1 MIPAS
6 FAALQDRESFIGRH
20 IGPGPDDIAAML
32 QAVGADS
39 LDALIEE
46 AVPDVIRDTAPLPL
60 GEPATEDDALQ
71 RIAELAAGNTVAGSL
86 IGMGYYGTITPP
98 VIRRNVL
105 ENPAWYT
112 AYTPYQPEISQGR
125 LEALLNFQ
133 TMVTD
138 LTGMEIANASL
149 LDEATAAAEAMLL
162 ARRAGKSTSDRF
174 LVSDRCHPQ
183 TLALLQTRAA
193 PLGIE
198 LAIGEVTPERAI
210 EAFGILVQY
219 PDTFGRIDAWRDSVR
234 AVRGG
239 GGLAAVATDL
249 LALALL
255 EPPGAWGVDI

>member
-1 MIPAS
+1 MTSAS

-105 ENPAWYT
+105 E
-112 AYTPYQPEISQGR
+112 
-125 LEALLNFQ
+125 
-133 TMVTD
+133 
-138 LTGMEIANASL
+138 
-149 LDEATAAAEAMLL
+149 
-162 ARRAGKSTSDRF
+162 
-174 LVSDRCHPQ
+174 
-183 TLALLQTRAA
+183 
-193 PLGIE
+193 
-198 LAIGEVTPERAI
+198 
-210 EAFGILVQY
+210 
-219 PDTFGRIDAWRDSVR
+219 
-234 AVRGG
+234 
-239 GGLAAVATDL
+239 
-249 LALALL
+249 
-255 EPPGAWGVDI
+255 